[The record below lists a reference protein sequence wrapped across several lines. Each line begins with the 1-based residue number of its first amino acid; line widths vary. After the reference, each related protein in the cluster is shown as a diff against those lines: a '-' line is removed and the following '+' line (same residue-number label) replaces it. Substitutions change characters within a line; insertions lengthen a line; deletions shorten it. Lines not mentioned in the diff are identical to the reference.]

1 MTHNYD
7 KLIAILEEIFQLN
20 QADLDFGI
28 YRIMNQ
34 KRDEI
39 KDFLH
44 KRLVPQV
51 KDIIAGS
58 NLGDSAQ
65 IRAELD
71 KLIATLRD
79 AGMEPNASPKVQEL
93 QEKLKAAPS
102 PESLENEIFSH
113 LASFFRRYY
122 KDGDFISMRRYK
134 KDVYAI
140 PYEGEEVK
148 LHWANHDQYYI
159 KTSEYLKNYGFKLPN
174 DRLVRFELAEAS
186 TEKDNRKEES
196 GKERRF
202 KIFDEK
208 PLEVQ
213 GNTLTVFFT
222 YEPTDKKEKQ
232 EDLNAA
238 AADAVKQQL
247 PPDWT
252 ADLLRKQPTDKNKD
266 RTLLDKHIRD
276 FSARNTFDYFIHKDL
291 GGFLTRELDF
301 YIKNEVVHLD
311 DVNFD
316 QPLDFQKQLVKVQAL
331 RGIGSKIIAFL
342 AQLENFQKKLW
353 LKKKFV
359 VDTQYCITLDRIP
372 EALYPEI
379 VANDAQRQEWVRL
392 FAIDELKADLVQP
405 AYAEPLTVGFLK
417 SQPYLVL
424 DTAFFPEDFKH
435 RLLASFDNLDEQL
448 DGLLINSENFQ
459 ALNLLQE
466 RYREQVKCVYIDP
479 PYNSD
484 ASAILYKNDYKESSF
499 LSLVQNRI
507 ELSRE
512 LLSNEGVISVAI
524 DDVEVAY
531 LRLLLS
537 DIFPKEIGIAVVRSN
552 PQSRKAR
559 GKFSPVHEYAL
570 FFGKSESSMPA
581 SIGYSEGK
589 LTRYPLEDEK
599 GRYAWMNFVRAGTGD
614 MRTDRPTLYY
624 PIVVD
629 ENDKM
634 RIPKMTWESS
644 TQEYILEEELLPN
657 EKMAFPIKTID
668 GVRIEK
674 RWQRGYVRVS
684 EELDEYRVRRDENG
698 EIIIDFKTRMDEEAL
713 PVTWWD
719 KNEYASSN
727 YGANEQKEL
736 FGEKLFDF
744 PKAKK
749 LVEDAIK
756 ACGVEDKNEIILDYF
771 SGSGT
776 TGEAVINLNR
786 EDGGR
791 RKYILVEMGQYFD
804 TVTKPRI
811 QKVIHSAEWKDGKPV
826 GRQGS
831 SHAFKYLRLESYE
844 DSLNNLRLSRQPQQQ
859 QLLDLN
865 ERFHEEYLLHYWLDV
880 ESEGSL
886 LSTAAFERPFDYQ
899 LNITQNN
906 ESVPTR
912 IDLVET
918 FNYLIGLKV
927 KTTERIR
934 GLHVVTGET
943 LDGQQVLVIWRNL
956 TGEGAVTNAA
966 LDEFFQ
972 KRDYSTR
979 DREFDRIYVNGDN
992 NLENL
997 KTGDEQWKV
1006 GLVEE
1011 VFFGAMFEGGDL

>member
-1 MTHNYD
+1 
-7 KLIAILEEIFQLN
+7 
-20 QADLDFGI
+20 
-28 YRIMNQ
+28 
-34 KRDEI
+34 
-39 KDFLH
+39 
-44 KRLVPQV
+44 
-51 KDIIAGS
+51 
-58 NLGDSAQ
+58 
-65 IRAELD
+65 
-71 KLIATLRD
+71 
-79 AGMEPNASPKVQEL
+79 
-93 QEKLKAAPS
+93 
-102 PESLENEIFSH
+102 
-113 LASFFRRYY
+113 
-122 KDGDFISMRRYK
+122 
-134 KDVYAI
+134 
-140 PYEGEEVK
+140 
-148 LHWANHDQYYI
+148 
-159 KTSEYLKNYGFKLPN
+159 
-174 DRLVRFELAEAS
+174 
-186 TEKDNRKEES
+186 
-196 GKERRF
+196 
-202 KIFDEK
+202 
-208 PLEVQ
+208 
-213 GNTLTVFFT
+213 
-222 YEPTDKKEKQ
+222 
-232 EDLNAA
+232 
-238 AADAVKQQL
+238 
-247 PPDWT
+247 
-252 ADLLRKQPTDKNKD
+252 
-266 RTLLDKHIRD
+266 
-276 FSARNTFDYFIHKDL
+276 
-291 GGFLTRELDF
+291 
-301 YIKNEVVHLD
+301 
-311 DVNFD
+311 
-316 QPLDFQKQLVKVQAL
+316 
-331 RGIGSKIIAFL
+331 
-342 AQLENFQKKLW
+342 
-353 LKKKFV
+353 
-359 VDTQYCITLDRIP
+359 
-372 EALYPEI
+372 
-379 VANDAQRQEWVRL
+379 
-392 FAIDELKADLVQP
+392 
-405 AYAEPLTVGFLK
+405 
-417 SQPYLVL
+417 
-424 DTAFFPEDFKH
+424 
-435 RLLASFDNLDEQL
+435 
-448 DGLLINSENFQ
+448 
-459 ALNLLQE
+459 
-466 RYREQVKCVYIDP
+466 
-479 PYNSD
+479 
-484 ASAILYKNDYKESSF
+484 
-499 LSLVQNRI
+499 
-507 ELSRE
+507 
-512 LLSNEGVISVAI
+512 
-524 DDVEVAY
+524 
-531 LRLLLS
+531 
-537 DIFPKEIGIAVVRSN
+537 
-552 PQSRKAR
+552 
-559 GKFSPVHEYAL
+559 
-570 FFGKSESSMPA
+570 
-581 SIGYSEGK
+581 
-589 LTRYPLEDEK
+589 
-599 GRYAWMNFVRAGTGD
+599 